1 MSSFCFVIFFST
13 TESQLLN
20 ITSQPTSP
28 VSLLEGQPLRLDWTF
43 SVQRT
48 FRRVQLAFSGKA
60 VPFLETTLTTFFLSG
75 QFTGRLIA
83 SATETNATITFLSV
97 SKSDSNDYVF
107 AVLDTDGHSVTA
119 PFKVVVQCK
128 YELSFHLYYLLTN
141 EGRFLRLVWKQ
152 RILFS
157 LFASLKYKMKCYPKR
172 FLLAL
177 GQIGQ
182 TLKLNHVRFKT

>member
-1 MSSFCFVIFFST
+1 MFQNVIFFST

-48 FRRVQLAFSGKA
+48 FRRVQLGFSGNA
-60 VPFLETTLTTFFLSG
+60 APFLEKTLTTLFLSG

-97 SKSDSNDYVF
+97 SRSDSNDYVF
-107 AVLDTDGHSVTA
+107 AVLDTDGDSLTA
-119 PFKVVVQCK
+119 PFEVVVQCK
-128 YELSFHLYYLLTN
+128 YELSFHLYYLLRN
-141 EGRFLRLVWKQ
+141 EGRFQ
-152 RILFS
+152 S
-157 LFASLKYKMKCYPKR
+157 
-172 FLLAL
+172 
-177 GQIGQ
+177 
-182 TLKLNHVRFKT
+182 